1 MPLEEKG
8 MAVRL
13 VEVLPSAVG
22 LMGGVTGLV
31 GITGVPPVNGSQFT
45 AGWLASGKSGTG
57 SGNIMDSRGWGRGA
71 MWVRISGNS
80 ASASLLVSHDAVI
93 WEPIWSAYTG
103 NYMNNCDNW
112 AQIEEY
118 YPYFMG
124 RVEFVS
130 ASATVS
136 ATVYMHLTRQG

>member
-22 LMGGVTGLV
+22 LMGGVTGLI
-31 GITGVPPVNGSQFT
+31 GITGMPPVMGSQFT
-45 AGWLASGKSGTG
+45 AGYLISGKSGTG
-57 SGNIMDSRGWGRGA
+57 SGNIMDSRGYDRGA
-71 MWVRISGNS
+71 LWLSISGNS
-80 ASASLLVSHDAVI
+80 ASASLLVSHDSAT
-93 WEPIWSAYTG
+93 WEPVWSAYTG
-103 NYMNNCDNW
+103 QYTAFCNNW

-124 RVEFVS
+124 RVEFAS
-130 ASATVS
+130 ASGGVTATVS
-136 ATVYMHLTRQG
+136 MHMTRKG